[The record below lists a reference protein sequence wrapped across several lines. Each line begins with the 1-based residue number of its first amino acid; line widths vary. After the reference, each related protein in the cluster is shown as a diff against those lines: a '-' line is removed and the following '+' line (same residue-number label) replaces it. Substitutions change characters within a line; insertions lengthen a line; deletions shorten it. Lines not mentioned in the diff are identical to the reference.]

1 MKAAKK
7 LVLCTLAMVV
17 LVSFCCVNTHAYILG
32 GDTIE
37 DANGNDLFNIT
48 LRNDNNQ
55 NLRYTLYAELE
66 RSSGAAYGVGI
77 CFASIYGKNPLTN
90 IADEY
95 QGDDVL
101 RFYLD
106 TNTVHETDAAY
117 FYGYQTDSCEHSI
130 SMTKRANFVPTHG
143 KATAIIGY
151 ADENGAYAIVLQE
164 EAYPGARA
172 RKYFTE
178 IRYDTVEFA
187 WVTSDDGFIQMS
199 N

>member
-77 CFASIYGKNPLTN
+77 CFASILGYDSITGE
-90 IADEY
+90 IDSY
-95 QGDDVL
+95 QGEEVMN
-101 RFYLD
+101 YYEA
-106 TNTVHETDAAY
+106 TNVVHETDVAY
-117 FYGYQTDSCEHSI
+117 FYGYATNSCEHSI
-130 SMTKRANFVPTHG
+130 SMTKRVSFTPLHG
-143 KATAIIGY
+143 EGTAIIGY
-151 ADENGAYAIVLQE
+151 TSENGAYAIVLQE
-164 EAYPGARA
+164 EERPGTIA
-172 RKYFTE
+172 RKYFNE
-178 IRYDTVEFA
+178 IRNETVQFA
-187 WVTSDDGFIQMS
+187 WVTGDDGFIQMS